1 MEAPFTLATL
11 MDLSGSGRSLASA
24 IQSRW
29 RKPLGRSRESCSAK
43 HCNVRQVFDCRE
55 LYCLFGT
62 FQPPNYLCLALLMS

>member
-43 HCNVRQVFDCRE
+43 HCNVVKF
-55 LYCLFGT
+55 LTVVSYIVCLVLSSHPT
-62 FQPPNYLCLALLMS
+62 I